1 MVKSMAPRS
10 VIFALAAGEFYL
22 LTPNVPRFMMTAA
35 TFLTWASGRKRLSQL
50 PYNERTAID
59 NG

>member
-1 MVKSMAPRS
+1 
-10 VIFALAAGEFYL
+10 VIFDLAAGDFLSADAQRSAFHDDSGYL
-22 LTPNVPRFMMTAA
+22 PDM
-35 TFLTWASGRKRLSQL
+35 ASGRKRLSQL